1 MSRKKVDDK
10 PLELVAVKLTNAQH
24 RWLKRK
30 TRNSKKT
37 KSDLIREAL
46 QKLLEKEAS

>member
-10 PLELVAVKLTNAQH
+10 PLELVAAKITNDQH

-30 TRNSKKT
+30 ARKTKKT
-37 KSDLIREAL
+37 KSDFIREAL
-46 QKLLEKEAS
+46 QKLLDNEAS